1 MSDLLIY
8 GLVACIVLLPLI
20 ALVFMF
26 RAARE
31 ATPDDLPAGDESHH
45 PDSIRDAQRIN
56 GRAPDA

>member
-8 GLVACIVLLPLI
+8 CLVASIVLLPLV

-26 RAARE
+26 RGARE
-31 ATPDDLPAGDESHH
+31 ATPDDLPAGDCSHH
-45 PDSIRDAQRIN
+45 PDSIRDAQKAN